1 MHDPYHAGERLMQER
16 TGLRARALAAGRMI
30 GTAIPPGALGFIAAQ
45 RLVVLG
51 ARDASGRPW
60 AGVLAGPAGF
70 ASATSDGRALHLAA
84 GPDAADPLGRVLPGG
99 LAEGLAVGLLFI
111 EYETRRRLRVSGTV
125 LARDTGGIAITVA
138 QAFPNC
144 PKYIRQAWLDEP
156 VPVAEPELARS
167 GTGALPGD
175 LGARVT
181 AAESFFV
188 ASIRPD
194 GGLDVSHRGGA
205 PGFVAG
211 RADGSLEI
219 PDYPGNAMFRTLGN
233 LALDGRAGLVFA
245 DLAAGRQVQITGRAT
260 LDGTEAA
267 PGTGG
272 RWRLAPDA
280 WSESALNA
288 RLPLTPGAP
297 SPFNP

>member
-1 MHDPYHAGERLMQER
+1 MHDPYHTGERMMQER

-30 GTAIPPGALGFIAAQ
+30 GAAIPPGALGFIAAQ

-51 ARDASGRPW
+51 ERDASGRPW
-60 AGVLAGPAGF
+60 AGVLPGPAGF

-84 GPDAADPLGRVLPGG
+84 APGTPDPFALLLPGG
-99 LAEGLAVGLLFI
+99 LANGSAVGLLFI
-111 EYETRRRLRVSGTV
+111 EFETRRRLRVGGTV
-125 LARDTGGIAITVA
+125 SARDPEGLAIDVT

-156 VPVAEPELARS
+156 VQVTGGQPARS
-167 GTGALPGD
+167 GSGTLPDD

-181 AAESFFV
+181 AAESLFV
-188 ASIRPD
+188 ASLRPD
-194 GGLDVSHRGGA
+194 GGVDVSHRGGA
-205 PGFVAG
+205 PGFVTLH
-211 RADGSLEI
+211 ADGTLEI

-245 DLAAGRQVQITGRAT
+245 DLAAGRQLQVTGRAT
-260 LDGTEAA
+260 LDGTDAA
-267 PGTGG
+267 PGTAG
-272 RWRLAPDA
+272 RWRFAPEAWRDGPLA
-280 WSESALNA
+280 A
-288 RLPLTPGAP
+288 RLPVTPGAP